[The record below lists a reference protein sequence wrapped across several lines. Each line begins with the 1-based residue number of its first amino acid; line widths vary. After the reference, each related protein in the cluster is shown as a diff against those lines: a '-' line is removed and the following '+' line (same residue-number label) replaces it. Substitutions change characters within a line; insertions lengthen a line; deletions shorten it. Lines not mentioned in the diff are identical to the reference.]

1 MVRASRS
8 ERLHYS
14 LVTTPDRRSPTP
26 NVTTVTSVAQ
36 TPPAGLLDDALRA
49 LEPTFRLESLVALS
63 ADRALYHGWDRVLKR
78 HVSIRVHLAAEAPGR
93 AWFMRETET
102 LAQLDHPAIR
112 HVYAAGEI
120 ATFAYRTANPLQR
133 ARLPPAPPPRPP

>member
-1 MVRASRS
+1 M
-8 ERLHYS
+8 
-14 LVTTPDRRSPTP
+14 
-26 NVTTVTSVAQ
+26 Q

-49 LEPTFRLESLVALS
+49 LEPTFRLDNLVALS

-120 ATFAYRTANPLQR
+120 GR
-133 ARLPPAPPPRPP
+133 ASCRERV